1 MQVWVPLI
9 PPRPPTDLILARLT
23 RRSRPLTF
31 TGRPL
36 PDGLFHLVVIG
47 QPIETFQTKV
57 WAQPTTRFPP
67 VRLDMVIS
75 TLQVLAAAP
84 SVKRVTLW
92 SRVLG
97 VYTFHHNPRKNL
109 MDVDINFVSLAKE

>member
-1 MQVWVPLI
+1 MQVLVALLPLKA
-9 PPRPPTDLILARLT
+9 PDRPNPYPLT
-23 RRSRPLTF
+23 LRSRPLTF

-57 WAQPTTRFPP
+57 WAQPTTRFPL

-84 SVKRVTLW
+84 SVKGVTLW